1 RSPVEVT
8 TRTVE
13 EAEAALARLDAMARR
28 SVDVPDAEPDPEQ
41 IAAFVA
47 AMDDDLGTPKAMAQ
61 VFGLV
66 TRVNTLLDAG
76 DRDGAAPLVAAVL
89 AILGALGL
97 DLRDPSAEPVPD
109 DVAALASARDVARAE
124 RDWATADAL
133 RDELVSLGWTV
144 EDAAAGTIVRRA

>member
-1 RSPVEVT
+1 
-8 TRTVE
+8 
-13 EAEAALARLDAMARR
+13 M
-28 SVDVPDAEPDPEQ
+28 
-41 IAAFVA
+41 
-47 AMDDDLGTPKAMAQ
+47 
-61 VFGLV
+61 
-66 TRVNTLLDAG
+66 
-76 DRDGAAPLVAAVL
+76 VAAVL

-109 DVAALASARDVARAE
+109 DVAALASARDAARAE

>member
-1 RSPVEVT
+1 VT

-109 DVAALASARDVARAE
+109 DVAALASARDAARAE

>member
-1 RSPVEVT
+1 MQVVAEV
-8 TRTVE
+8 V
-13 EAEAALARLDAMARR
+13 AL
-28 SVDVPDAEPDPEQ
+28 
-41 IAAFVA
+41 
-47 AMDDDLGTPKAMAQ
+47 
-61 VFGLV
+61 
-66 TRVNTLLDAG
+66 G

-109 DVAALASARDVARAE
+109 DVAALASARDAARAE